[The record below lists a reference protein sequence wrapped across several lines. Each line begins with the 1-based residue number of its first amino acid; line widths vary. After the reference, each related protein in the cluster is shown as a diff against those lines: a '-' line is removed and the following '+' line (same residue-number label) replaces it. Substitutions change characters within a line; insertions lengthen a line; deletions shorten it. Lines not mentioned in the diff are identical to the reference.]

1 MIRSFENPLF
11 SSPEN
16 PNLRNLSSKDYKKE
30 AKRAQKEFINYVK
43 EENKR
48 LEKEEKEREKEEL
61 EKIKGNEIEEK
72 LYDLMLK
79 TIKSKRKGIVIS
91 EKDLKENN
99 IKIENAIE
107 TLKERKL
114 ELGIMTEKEFKRW
127 QELKKEFEEKGVL
140 STEDN
145 NELEELEKLRV
156 SVEKAKIKKE
166 KITSEKVKERI
177 ETESFLIKMNLESLE
192 LEAKTGYKLF
202 DKIKLKRIKT
212 KENKEKILEDKEQSD
227 WMIISYSAIK
237 IEGKEKIQIHAVKD
251 IDLDTFEIEEVSF
264 DKDSI
269 NDYIEKEETG
279 YQIDIFEVLEKMFKK
294 YKIIFNSREYKK
306 ENLPEKIKKII
317 KRMKKIVEV
326 SKQNQERSKKEE
338 LNKKTDENTQENPE
352 NPEK

>member
-79 TIKSKRKGIVIS
+79 RIKSKRKGIVIS
-91 EKDLKENN
+91 EKDLEKNN
-99 IKIENAIE
+99 IKIEDAIE

-114 ELGIMTEKEFKRW
+114 KLRIITKEGVKR
-127 QELKKEFEEKGVL
+127 LH
-140 STEDN
+140 
-145 NELEELEKLRV
+145 ELEKKFKEEGSLSPEESEELRR
-156 SVEKAKIKKE
+156 
-166 KITSEKVKERI
+166 ITNEKVKERI

-227 WMIISYSAIK
+227 WMILSYSAIK
-237 IEGKEKIQIHAVKD
+237 TEEKEKIQIHAVKD
-251 IDLDTFEIEEVSF
+251 IDLDTFEVEEVSF
-264 DKDSI
+264 DKNSI

-294 YKIIFNSREYKK
+294 YKIIFNSREYEKK
-306 ENLPEKIKKII
+306 NLPEKIKKITE
-317 KRMKKIVEV
+317 RMKKIVEV

-338 LNKKTDENTQENPE
+338 LNEKTDENTQENKE